1 MFKINNRRYLGSKYK
16 LLDFIQAI
24 VDKHCHNCSS
34 FMDLFGGTGVVAA
47 HFNSQF
53 DLIVND
59 ILKSNVFV
67 YQTFLSNECIDV
79 KKLEEIIE
87 LYNKVEINDYP
98 ENYYSNTFADTFL
111 SQSNMKLVGII
122 RDDIDKRFLERNIN
136 SREKAI
142 LITSLIYAI
151 DKIANTVGHY
161 DSFRLSGNLSR
172 DLKLEMP
179 LLSDKH
185 NNNNII
191 TNLDANELVKHC
203 SSDIVY
209 IDPPYNSRQYC
220 DSYHFLENVAENN
233 RPEVKGVARKMNRN
247 HLKSDYCTNKASLQ
261 FRHLIHDIKSK
272 YIFVSYNNT
281 ENKINSRSNAK
292 ISDAEIIQ
300 ALEHKGKLF
309 VYEKNFNAF
318 TTGKTNL
325 LGHKERLFVCVV
337 N

>member
-16 LLDFIQAI
+16 LLDFIQEI

-79 KKLEEIIE
+79 RKLEKIIE

-98 ENYYSNTFADTFL
+98 ENYYSNNFADTFL

-142 LITSLIYAI
+142 LITSPVYAI

-161 DSFRLSGNLSR
+161 DAFRLSGNLAR

-185 NNNNII
+185 NNKNII

-220 DSYHFLENVAENN
+220 DSYHFLENVAENKQ
-233 RPEVKGVARKMNRN
+233 PDVKGVARKMNRS
-247 HLKSDYCTNKASLQ
+247 HFKSSYCTNKASLQ
-261 FRHLIHDIKSK
+261 FRHLIHDIKAK
-272 YIFVSYNNT
+272 YILVSYNNT

-300 ALEHKGKLF
+300 TLENKGKLF
-309 VYEKNFNAF
+309 VYEKDFNVF

-325 LGHKERLFVCVV
+325 SGHKERLFVCVV
-337 N
+337 D